1 MTKAELAH
9 AIYERHGGLSVLES
23 QHTVDVIF
31 SIIKKQLLSGDH
43 VHIVGFGTLEA
54 HTRRARRG
62 RDPVTGAEL
71 QLPERKVLVFR
82 PSRAMKSI

>member
-1 MTKAELAH
+1 MTKANLAQ
-9 AIYERHGGLSVLES
+9 AIYKRHGGLSVLES
-23 QHTVDVIF
+23 QEIIDVIF
-31 SIIKKQLLSGDH
+31 KIIKKQLLSGDN

-62 RDPVTGAEL
+62 RDPVTGTEL
-71 QLPERKVLVFR
+71 QLPARKVLVLR